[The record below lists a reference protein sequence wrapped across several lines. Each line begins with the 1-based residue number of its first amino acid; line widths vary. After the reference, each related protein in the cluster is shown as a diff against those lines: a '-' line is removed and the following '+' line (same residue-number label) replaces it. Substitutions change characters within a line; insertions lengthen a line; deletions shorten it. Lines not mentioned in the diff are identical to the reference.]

1 MGTRRILLVVV
12 EKQLLLVFCCLF
24 ALSSTGLCQSKPVF
38 HWSFDDTKDLN
49 YGYGKPMPGETTEEV
64 ITGSDFRIS
73 GLARY
78 VPGVSGTAMKFD
90 GFTTYVEGMPFES
103 SSAAVSLAGK
113 SFKTEDHTWEFKE
126 GNNLRIT
133 GGLAGAGANGVY
145 EQEGTGIYIQA
156 MGQEIFALYDGEE
169 FEILEEEP
177 EHMGF
182 QMPREISIEAWISM
196 GAYPWNW
203 VPILTIGKYKVT
215 GFYFGVDSRGRLGFY
230 LSDATSVWHECIS
243 DVDPK
248 SQLGMDIQKWYHV
261 VGTYSPGK
269 GMAIYI
275 NGTQAGTYDD
285 FTFDYGIAYS
295 AMEEGFR
302 IGRNRVDLAP
312 SEPIRDWATYPSQ
325 YAFDGIIDELKVHG
339 KALSAKEVKAIY
351 KSVKPE
357 NEPQF
362 ESRHFPTVKPSGRFG
377 ANYTRLKFY
386 PEWDALWPVGDY
398 MDVVVQFD
406 EYPTKVMFWRGTR
419 YSACLV
425 SENGKWMADQ
435 SRETGGN
442 WFLGEGPRE
451 DFVTGCVEHMSDT
464 QCRSSRVAIIEN
476 NDARAV
482 VNWRYLQMDVK
493 FRQNDVPL
501 GTSFGEWGNELYYIY
516 PDAVSVRK
524 VLPGYGG
531 WQETI
536 FLNEPGTRPEDN
548 VELEAC
554 TLVNMDGES
563 RTYTWEHGYPVFDL
577 DGAVIQMTNF
587 KSEFKPYMI
596 FREGGGFEV
605 FNLEV
610 RPQYSHFP
618 WWNHWPVAQT
628 YSDGRSANAPDR
640 AAHSSLSWGD
650 PGGDAAIY
658 GMTNKP
664 AVSLVDLARSWNYP
678 PEMKVGGGAISEGYD
693 YSQRAYVLNAED
705 GAGELQM
712 EFAANEKSPLFNLV
726 LVVNNWS
733 ESDVLLKSRE
743 PTKVALSPV
752 AWDE

>member
-1 MGTRRILLVVV
+1 MYEEYFIGGNKMETRRQIVNLGTLILGIIF
-12 EKQLLLVFCCLF
+12 VF
-24 ALSSTGLCQSKPVF
+24 SSMGF
-38 HWSFDDTKDLN
+38 
-49 YGYGKPMPGETTEEV
+49 GEEV
-64 ITGSDFRIS
+64 LHWGFNEDKEINIEYGGRMPRIFTQESVTETPFRIY
-73 GLARY
+73 GLSKY
-78 VPGVSGTAMKFD
+78 VPGVKGSALKFD
-90 GFTTYVEGMPFES
+90 GFTSYVEGMPE
-103 SSAAVSLAGK
+103 V
-113 SFKTEDHTWEFKE
+113 ERRRR
-126 GNNLRIT
+126 NN
-133 GGLAGAGANGVY
+133 
-145 EQEGTGIYIQA
+145 
-156 MGQEIFALYDGEE
+156 D
-169 FEILEEEP
+169 EEEDDD
-177 EHMGF
+177 EERGF
-182 QMPREISIEAWISM
+182 RMPRDITIEAWMSI

-203 VPILTIGKYKVT
+203 APILTVGKYKIT

-230 LSDATSVWHECIS
+230 MSDATSVWHECIS
-243 DVDPK
+243 EIDSK
-248 SQLGMDIQKWYHV
+248 TQLGMDIQKWYHV
-261 VGTYSPGK
+261 VGTYSPK
-269 GMAIYI
+269 EGMTIYI
-275 NGTQAGTYDD
+275 NGDLAGTYNN

-295 AMEEGFR
+295 DMDKGFR
-302 IGRNRVDLAP
+302 IGRNRVELAP

-325 YAFDGIIDELKVHG
+325 YTFDGIIDELKVHD
-339 KALSAKEVKAIY
+339 KALSAEEVKAMY

-362 ESRHFPTVKPSGRFG
+362 ESRRFPTVKPSGRFG

-386 PEWDALWPVGDY
+386 PEWDAIWPVGDY

-451 DFVTGCVEHMSDT
+451 ELVTGCVEHMSDT

-476 NDARAV
+476 NDARVV

-493 FRQNDVPL
+493 FRQIDVPL
-501 GTSFGEWGNELYYIY
+501 GTGFGQWGNELYYIY
-516 PDAVSVRK
+516 PDAVGVRK

-536 FLNEPGTRPEDN
+536 LLNEPGTRPEDN
-548 VELEAC
+548 IELEAC
-554 TLVNMDGES
+554 TLVNMNGES
-563 RTYTWEHGYPVFDL
+563 KTYTWEHGYPVFDL

-596 FREGGGFEV
+596 FREGGGFDV

-628 YSDGRSANAPDR
+628 FSDGRSANAPDR

-650 PGGDAAIY
+650 PGGKAAIY
-658 GMTNKP
+658 GMTDQP
-664 AVSLVDLARSWNYP
+664 AESLVELARSWNYP
-678 PEMKVGGGAISEGYD
+678 PQMKVKGNAQSQGYD
-693 YSQRAYVLNAED
+693 YTQRAYILDAEKE
-705 GAGELQM
+705 GTKLEM
-712 EFAANEKSPLFNLV
+712 EFEASEEEPLENLAI
-726 LVVNNWS
+726 VVNNWGG
-733 ESDVLLKSRE
+733 SDVALELNGKEVPRGKDFRYGIEYDVEGSGKLVVF
-743 PTKVALSPV
+743 TKVKSTDTARVTLSPV
-752 AWDE
+752 D